1 MESQETLPLS
11 GAKTDSNYHM
21 VDVTQKSSTVRV
33 AQARG
38 LIRMSPATFALVRDR
53 KLPKGDALALA
64 EVSGIMAAKQTP
76 NLLPLCH
83 PIPIEKVTIKCIP
96 LEKESSVEVI
106 CEVSTTAKTGVEME
120 ALVGTQ
126 AALLCLYDLIKM
138 VDPDLNIEGV
148 RLNFKQ
154 GGKKGFWKHSEF
166 QREESSAQTI
176 DSVSKEAKFYSSLE
190 LAIVIASDRVSRNE
204 AQDLSGPC
212 AQSWFEQR
220 GASVKDI
227 VVVPDDTQKLK
238 QAISKVCESK
248 IPLLILSGGTGMG
261 PRDVTIPTLQELNAK
276 ETRGIGELLRQQGGA
291 HKKTAWL
298 SNSGGFIL
306 NQTLIIA
313 LPGSPKAVQEG
324 LGVLEEL
331 LPHALHVLSGGNHG

>member
-1 MESQETLPLS
+1 MGSQETLPLL
-11 GAKTDSNYHM
+11 GASSDSNYHM
-21 VDVTQKSSTVRV
+21 VDVTQKSPTLRV

-38 LIRMSPATFALVRDR
+38 LIRMSHGTFALVRDR
-53 KLPKGDALALA
+53 KLPKGDAIALA

-83 PIPIEKVTIKCIP
+83 PIPIEKVTLKCVP

-106 CEVSTTAKTGVEME
+106 CEVSTMAKTGVEME

-138 VDPDLNIEGV
+138 VDPYLSIEGV

-154 GGKKGFWKHSEF
+154 GGKRGLWKHPDYHTEISCAE
-166 QREESSAQTI
+166 TT
-176 DSVSKEAKFYSSLE
+176 DSVFAASKRFSSLE
-190 LAIVIASDRVSRNE
+190 LAIVIASDRVSKNE

-220 GASVKDI
+220 GASVKEI

-238 QAISKVCESK
+238 QAISRLCENR
-248 IPLLILSGGTGMG
+248 IPLLVISGGTGMG
-261 PRDVTIPTLQELNAK
+261 PRDVTITTLQELNAK
-276 ETRGIGELLRQQGGA
+276 ESKGFGELLRQKGGA
-291 HKKTAWL
+291 NKKTAWL

-324 LGVLEEL
+324 LAVLEDL